1 MNAFTIYRRKPAHN
15 EFHPAVWQI
24 RDLLPLLFI
33 YLPAFTSPFM
43 DGHPKSMKLMKFFA
57 RIFSGRRT
65 RTPFFAEAVSEGIRE
80 TLQEMEYHLKM
91 K

>member
-1 MNAFTIYRRKPAHN
+1 
-15 EFHPAVWQI
+15 
-24 RDLLPLLFI
+24 
-33 YLPAFTSPFM
+33 
-43 DGHPKSMKLMKFFA
+43 MKLMKFFA

>member
-1 MNAFTIYRRKPAHN
+1 MNSILPYGRSGIYYRYY
-15 EFHPAVWQI
+15 
-24 RDLLPLLFI
+24 LFI